1 MNYRKIIIGIALLA
15 VGLPVGAQG
24 TVNKKNPHATVKRE
38 RVLPLVTSKI
48 KLLTRTY
55 GDSIV
60 LRWAPEDYVSWK
72 YLAQTGVNVLRVPK
86 GDGHRGLQIDT
97 LAYALKPLSLEQF
110 RARYPETDSVALV
123 PQGVLYGETE
133 NRKSER
139 DGTMGRSLE
148 YNSEQD
154 MAFGFAMLAA
164 EWRKDLA
171 EAMAVRFTDRTAKP
185 GATYDYYIQPTV
197 WENGGQLIFEPGV
210 AEDVVNKPYEPK
222 SYMLDITDSLSTP
235 MTLVL
240 NWHDHEHSSFEVE
253 RRFVRDMKGVTYDD
267 TAWERITRKPYV
279 SMVEQAENE
288 DLCVIGDSVPRLGV
302 WEYRILGYDAFAD
315 LNEPSTPHRVV
326 VRDME
331 PPSAPLLKYI
341 VLERPDDDPSTK
353 VYAHIVWEKPVI
365 EDDLAGYRIYYSSNR
380 QQSEAWRSLNQDLIN
395 PLDTIYKVDVTKMGT
410 SMVYVA
416 AYDDWGNEARSFVQ
430 MLRVDDYE
438 APPAP
443 TDFKAQVEKDG
454 RVILAWNTPADD
466 VAYYQVAFANDTTHQ
481 WNILSNSGLI
491 VPTYTDTL
499 AMDLNQKY
507 IFYKVRAVDY
517 STNEGDWSKVLRVKR
532 PTFLIPAV
540 AHLDS
545 AWVNADGIHME
556 WVTGADEQMNRHY
569 VYRWQE
575 GDKQRTVI
583 ARCDADSVKAAGNII
598 RIDDAPPFDKKRR
611 YNYAVE
617 SFNTSHISSGLSLIY
632 SAKRRP
638 PLMVEGKIELAG
650 DYMTREAKT
659 KLVWSV
665 TGMKEQLDHYFCVY
679 RLGEGE
685 DTYQNVTTTTQDVTE
700 YEDLLLK
707 PGQKAEF
714 YVKLRTKDGRESR
727 PSNVI
732 TVSAPAKK

>member
-185 GATYDYYIQPTV
+185 GATYDYCIQPTV

>member
-685 DTYQNVTTTTQDVTE
+685 DTYQNVTTMTQDVTE

>member
-302 WEYRILGYDAFAD
+302 WEYRILGYDACAD

>member
-1 MNYRKIIIGIALLA
+1 MNYKTIIIGIALLA
-15 VGLPVGAQG
+15 IGLQAGAQG
-24 TVNKKNPHATVKRE
+24 TVKKNNPHATVKRE
-38 RVLPLVTSKI
+38 RMVPLVTSKI

-72 YLAQTGVNVLRVPK
+72 YLATTGVNVLRVPK

-110 RARYPETDSVALV
+110 QNRYPDNDSLALV
-123 PQGVLYGETE
+123 PMGVLYGETE
-133 NRKSER
+133 NRKSEHE
-139 DGTMGRSLE
+139 GTMGRSLE

-154 MAFGFAMLAA
+154 MAFGFAMLVA

-210 AEDVVNKPYEPK
+210 AEDVVNNPYNPK
-222 SYMLDITDSLSTP
+222 SYVLEVTDSLSTP

-267 TAWERITRKPYV
+267 SPWESITRKPYV
-279 SMVEQAENE
+279 SMVEQPEDE
-288 DLCVIGDSVPRLGV
+288 DLCVMGDSVPRLGV
-302 WEYRILGYDAFAD
+302 WEYRIMGYDAFAD
-315 LNEPSTPHRVV
+315 LSEPSAPHRVV
-326 VRDME
+326 VRDIE
-331 PPSAPLLKYI
+331 PPTPPMLKYI
-341 VLERPDDDPSTK
+341 VLERPDDKPSAK
-353 VYAHIVWEKPVI
+353 VYAHIVWEKQDL
-365 EDDLAGYRIYYSSNR
+365 EEDLAGYRIFYSSNR
-380 QQSEAWRSLNQDLIN
+380 QQSETWRPLNQDLIN
-395 PLDTIYKVDVTKMGT
+395 PKDTLYRVDVTQMGT
-410 SMVYVA
+410 CMVYVA
-416 AYDDWGNEARSFVQ
+416 AYDDWGNESRSFVQ

-443 TDFKAQVEKDG
+443 TGLKAHVEKDG
-454 RVILAWNTPADD
+454 RVTLTWNTPADD
-466 VAYYQVAFANDTTHQ
+466 ISYYQVSFANDTTHQ
-481 WNILSNSGLI
+481 WNILSSSNLTI
-491 VPTYTDTL
+491 PTYTDTL

-507 IFYKVRAVDY
+507 IYYKVRAIDY
-517 STNEGDWSKVLRVKR
+517 STNEGEWSKVIQVKR
-532 PTFLIPAV
+532 PTFLVPAV

-545 AWVNADGIHME
+545 AWVNADGIHMI

-569 VYRWQE
+569 VYRWQD
-575 GDKQRTVI
+575 GDKMRTVI
-583 ARCDADSVKAAGNII
+583 ARCNADSVKAQGNII
-598 RIDDAPPFDKKRR
+598 RIDDTPPYDKKRR
-611 YNYAVE
+611 YQYAVE

-650 DYMTREAKT
+650 DYMPREAKT
-659 KLVWSV
+659 KLVWSL
-665 TGMKEQLDHYFCVY
+665 TGMKEKLEYYYCIY

-685 DTYQNVTTTTQDVTE
+685 ETYQNVTTTTQDVTE

-714 YVKLRTKDGRESR
+714 YVKLRTKDGRESQ

-732 TVSAPAKK
+732 TVSAPEKK

>member
-326 VRDME
+326 VSDME

>member
-1 MNYRKIIIGIALLA
+1 MNYKTIIIGIALLA

-24 TVNKKNPHATVKRE
+24 TVKKKNPHATVKRE
-38 RVLPLVTSKI
+38 RVMPLVTSKI

-55 GDSIV
+55 GDSVV

-72 YLAQTGVNVLRVPK
+72 YLATTGVNVLRVPK
-86 GDGHRGLQIDT
+86 GDGHHGLQIDT

-110 RARYPETDSVALV
+110 QARYPQNDSLALV
-123 PQGVLYGETE
+123 PMGVLYGETE

-139 DGTMGRSLE
+139 EGTMGRSLE

-210 AEDVVNKPYEPK
+210 VEDVVNNPYSAK
-222 SYMLDITDSLSTP
+222 SYVLEVTDSLSTP

-240 NWHDHEHSSFEVE
+240 NWHDKEHSSFEVE

-267 TAWERITRKPYV
+267 SPWERITKKPYV
-279 SMVEQAENE
+279 SMVEQPEGG
-288 DLCVIGDSVPRLGV
+288 DLCVLGDSVPRLGV
-302 WEYRILGYDAFAD
+302 WEYRIMGYDAFAD
-315 LNEPSTPHRVV
+315 LNEPSAPHRVV

-331 PPSAPLLKYI
+331 PPTAPMLKYI
-341 VLERPDDDPSTK
+341 VLERPDDDPSSK
-353 VYAHIVWEKPVI
+353 VFAHIVWEKPI
-365 EDDLAGYRIYYSSNR
+365 LEEDMAGYRIYYSSNR
-380 QQSEAWRSLNQDLIN
+380 QKSETWRPLNQDLIS
-395 PLDTIYKVDVTKMGT
+395 PKDTIYTVDVTKMGT

-443 TDFKAQVEKDG
+443 TGFKAHGEKDG
-454 RVILAWNTPADD
+454 RVTLTWNVPADD
-466 VAYYQVAFANDTTHQ
+466 VSYYQVSFANDTTHQ
-481 WNILSNSGLI
+481 WNILSSSSLT

-507 IFYKVRAVDY
+507 IYYKVRAIDY
-517 STNEGDWSKVLRVKR
+517 STNEGEWSKVLQVKR
-532 PTFLIPAV
+532 PTFLVPAV

-545 AWVNADGIHME
+545 AWVNSDGIHMM

-583 ARCDADSVKAAGNII
+583 ARCNADSVKAQGNII
-598 RIDDAPPFDKKRR
+598 RITDTPPYDKKRR

-632 SAKRRP
+632 STKRRP

-650 DYMTREAKT
+650 DYMAREAKT
-659 KLVWSV
+659 RIVWSL
-665 TGMKEQLDHYFCVY
+665 TGMKEQLDYYYCIY

-714 YVKLRTKDGRESR
+714 YVKLRTKDGRESQ

-732 TVSAPAKK
+732 TVSAPEKK

>member
-222 SYMLDITDSLSTP
+222 SYVLEVTDSLSTP

-267 TAWERITRKPYV
+267 IPWERITRKPYV

-331 PPSAPLLKYI
+331 PPSAPMLKYI

-380 QQSEAWRSLNQDLIN
+380 QQSEAWRPLNQDLIN

-443 TDFKAQVEKDG
+443 TGFKAQVEKDG

-598 RIDDAPPFDKKRR
+598 RIDDAPPFDRKKR

-638 PLMVEGKIELAG
+638 PLMVEGKIELVG

-659 KLVWSV
+659 RLVWSV

>member
-24 TVNKKNPHATVKRE
+24 TVKKKNPHATVKRE
-38 RVLPLVTSKI
+38 RVMPLVTSKI

-55 GDSIV
+55 GDSVV

-72 YLAQTGVNVLRVPK
+72 YLATTGVNVLRVPK
-86 GDGHRGLQIDT
+86 GDGHHGLQIDT

-110 RARYPETDSVALV
+110 QARYPQNDSLALV

-659 KLVWSV
+659 RIVWSL
-665 TGMKEQLDHYFCVY
+665 TGMKEQLDYYYCIY

-714 YVKLRTKDGRESR
+714 YVKLRTKDGRESQ

-732 TVSAPAKK
+732 TVSAPEKK